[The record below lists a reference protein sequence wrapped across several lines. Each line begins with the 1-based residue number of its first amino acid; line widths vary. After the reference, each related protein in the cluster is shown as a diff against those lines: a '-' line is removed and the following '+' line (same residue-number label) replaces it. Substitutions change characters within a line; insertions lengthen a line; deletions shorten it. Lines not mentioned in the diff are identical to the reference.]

1 MPVLKLKPACKEYI
15 WGGTRLLTEFHK
27 EYGGSTL
34 AETWELS
41 CHPDG
46 PSTIANG
53 PWAGRT
59 LASYIEAEGR
69 QVLGENCRRFL
80 DFPILTKLID
90 ARDNLSI
97 QVHPNNLYALK
108 NEHQYGK
115 TEMWYV
121 VDCKEGAFL
130 YYGFSREVDREEF
143 RRRIQDNTLLEVLNK
158 VYVQKGDVLFIEA
171 GTIHAIGKDI
181 LIAEIQQNSN
191 ITYRV
196 YDYGRV
202 DKNNKPRDL
211 HIEKALAV
219 TKRIPLVR
227 GRSAVP
233 HLARCDYFTVD
244 KLNLDGG
251 VIQTLSGTITPA
263 SFASILVLE
272 GQGRI
277 TCGGDTVDFVKG
289 DSLFLPAGSGSFRME
304 GRCEALL
311 TTIDPKEDPV
321 RVAVSL
327 DKGCAQLGLMDQS
340 RVWLEQQAVCVPEGE
355 LPEQAARRI
364 GDALQ
369 RMLDR
374 QGLTI
379 DRCVG
384 IGVVIPGQ
392 LDPRT
397 GRVIRSEAMG
407 WEDVPFA
414 QELQKHLPL
423 PVYMEAAAPG
433 RPVENRLTDAAG
445 LI

>member
-1 MPVLKLKPACKEYI
+1 MAILKLKPAYKEYI
-15 WGGTRLLTEFHK
+15 WGGTRLLTEFGK
-27 EYGGSTL
+27 DYDGKTL
-34 AETWELS
+34 AESWELS

-53 PWAGRT
+53 PWAGKT
-59 LASYIEAEGR
+59 LAEYIEAQGR
-69 QVLGENCRRFL
+69 QILGENCRRFL
-80 DFPILTKLID
+80 EFPILTKLID
-90 ARDNLSI
+90 AGDDLSI
-97 QVHPNNLYALK
+97 QVHPGNLYALK

-121 VDCKEGAFL
+121 VDCKPGAFL
-130 YYGFSREVDREEF
+130 YYGFSRPVDREEF
-143 RRRIQDNTLLEVLNK
+143 RQRIENNTLVEVLNK
-158 VYVQKGDVLFIEA
+158 VYVQKGDVIFIEA

-191 ITYRV
+191 VTYRV

-219 TKRIPLVR
+219 TKRIPLFR
-227 GRSAVP
+227 SPSAVP

-251 VIQTLSGTITPA
+251 VMQTLSGTITQA

-272 GQGRI
+272 GAGRI
-277 TCGGDTVDFVKG
+277 TCGGETVEFAKG
-289 DSLFLPAGSGSFRME
+289 DSLFLPAGSGSFQLE

-311 TTIDPKEDPV
+311 TTIEPKENPV
-321 RVAVSL
+321 RIAVSL
-327 DKGCAQLGLMDQS
+327 EAGCAQLGLMDQD
-340 RVWLEQQAVCVPEGE
+340 RVWLEQQAVCMPEDG
-355 LPEQAARRI
+355 LPEQAAQRI
-364 GDALQ
+364 GEAVQ

-374 QGLTI
+374 QGLTL

-384 IGVVIPGQ
+384 IGLLAPEQPGEKAGQ
-392 LDPRT
+392 AF
-397 GRVIRSEAMG
+397 E
-407 WEDVPFA
+407 
-414 QELQKHLPL
+414 QELQKQLPL
-423 PVYMEAAAPG
+423 PVYRGQAVPG
-433 RPVENRLTDAAG
+433 RPAEQGLADAAA